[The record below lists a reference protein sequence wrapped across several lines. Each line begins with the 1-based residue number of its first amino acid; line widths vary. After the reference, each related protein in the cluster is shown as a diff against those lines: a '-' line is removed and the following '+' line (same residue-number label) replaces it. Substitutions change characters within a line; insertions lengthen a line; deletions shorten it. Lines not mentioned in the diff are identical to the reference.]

1 VVLMTSASICDPVA
15 DHLITPQNTAIVVIN
30 YRPLSVAHRR
40 VLSRKRA
47 MAADWARAGQT
58 IDHSAKIS

>member
-1 VVLMTSASICDPVA
+1 MSSSAIRD
-15 DHLITPQNTAIVVIN
+15 
-30 YRPLSVAHRR
+30 PLSVAHRR

-47 MAADWARAGQT
+47 MAADWARADQT